1 MRTHFWLLAP
11 CFIFFYLF
19 FWLAIEQHRWLAL
32 ELFDCYDA
40 ILLLLFLTFFISFFF
55 RLILTALT
63 QNSRGEGNWI
73 PRTPTSEN
81 LDKWACKNL
90 VLSNDPDIAKA
101 CLQVPPLYDLALALE
116 QLFFFFL
123 LGMIRTNF
131 IVFYYFV
138 ISQLKLI
145 YIIKSNNFI
154 FLCNINLC

>member
-1 MRTHFWLLAP
+1 MHPVL
-11 CFIFFYLF
+11 FYLFLFFIF

-116 QLFFFFL
+116 QLFFFFVRNDKNEFHSFL
-123 LGMIRTNF
+123 LFRN
-131 IVFYYFV
+131 
-138 ISQLKLI
+138 ISIKT
-145 YIIKSNNFI
+145 YIHY
-154 FLCNINLC
+154 